1 MLLKWSAVPC
11 LGSKAVVCAVYT
23 GRHAMV
29 LLDEFLREV
38 CSWRSAESEGRG
50 QASRANKTAVAN
62 FRDVPARLAELGPLQ
77 TTWPATQ

>member
-1 MLLKWSAVPC
+1 M
-11 LGSKAVVCAVYT
+11 VCCALSGQQ
-23 GRHAMV
+23 GRGLCSVCPGRPAMV

-62 FRDVPARLAELGPLQ
+62 FRRAGARLAELGPLQ